1 MIVVYV
7 KSVGVVI
14 TRSEKGDSDRG
25 WYFQVLG
32 WWQSR
37 QRDFGRKVLTQQP
50 LTTPQEA
57 LRDRSAAHFEVTLA
71 LAVRVLVRAIQPC
84 SLSHM

>member
-37 QRDFGRKVLTQQP
+37 QPRLWQKSAYSATFDLPGGTVTVLLP
-50 LTTPQEA
+50 
-57 LRDRSAAHFEVTLA
+57 TLK
-71 LAVRVLVRAIQPC
+71 LHWHWQ
-84 SLSHM
+84 